1 MNLIEDLRWRGLVA
15 QSTDEAALLE
25 SLKKPITLYIG
36 FDPTA
41 PSLHVGNLVVLL
53 VLRRFQLAGHNPIA
67 LVGGATGLVGDPSG
81 RNDERTLNS
90 SEVVEEWVSRIRKQV
105 SAFLD
110 FDAKTNPALVVNNLD
125 WTSPLSAI
133 EFLRDIGKHFS
144 VNQMLAKDSVS
155 SRLEAGGISYTEFS
169 YQVLQA
175 YDYLELFRRNNCTL
189 QLGGSDQWGNIVAGL
204 DLIRRVE
211 QGSAHALTVP
221 LLAKADGTKFGKTAG
236 GSVWLDPEMTSPYA
250 FFQFWLNTEDKDVI
264 NFLKVFS
271 FLSHEDIEALD
282 IAHTANP
289 GLREAHRAL
298 ARELTTLVHG
308 ADTTSRVEAAARAL
322 FGQGELS
329 ELDEKTLAG
338 ALAELPRTVI
348 SKDAQIPTWVDL
360 LASTGVVDSK
370 SAARRIVKEG
380 GAYLNNVKIC
390 ATLFYD
396 AARGIVKE
404 GGAYLNNVK
413 ISGEDFAPQKSDF
426 LCGKY
431 AILRKGKRDLA
442 CVELV

>member
-1 MNLIEDLRWRGLVA
+1 MNLLDDLRWRGLLA
-15 QSTDEAALLE
+15 QSTDEKALAE
-25 SLKKPITLYIG
+25 SLSKPITLYVG

-41 PSLHVGNLVVLL
+41 PSLHCGNLVVLL

-81 RNDERTLNS
+81 RNEERSLNS
-90 SEVVEEWVSRIRKQV
+90 AEIVENWVARIRTQV

-110 FDAKTNPALVVNNLD
+110 FDAPNNPARVVNNLD

-144 VNQMLAKDSVS
+144 VNQMLAKDSVA
-155 SRLEAGGISYTEFS
+155 SRLDAGGISYTEFS
-169 YQVLQA
+169 YQVLQS
-175 YDYLELFRRNNCTL
+175 YDYLELFKRHGCTL

-211 QGSAHALTVP
+211 GGSGHALTVP
-221 LLAKADGTKFGKTAG
+221 LLTKSDGSKFGKTAG

-250 FFQFWLNTEDKDVI
+250 FFQFWLNSEDKDVI

-271 FLSHEDIEALD
+271 FLSHDEINALERS
-282 IAHTANP
+282 HNENP

-298 ARELTTLVHG
+298 ARELTTLLHG
-308 ADTTSRVEAAARAL
+308 AETTQRVEAAARAL
-322 FGQGELS
+322 FGQGELG
-329 ELDEKTLAG
+329 ELDEATLAS
-338 ALAELPRTVI
+338 ALAELPRATI
-348 SKDAQIPTWVDL
+348 SKNEEIPTWVDL
-360 LASTGVVDSK
+360 IAAAGVVDSK

-380 GAYLNNVKIC
+380 GAYLNNVKI
-390 ATLFYD
+390 
-396 AARGIVKE
+396 
-404 GGAYLNNVK
+404 
-413 ISGEDFAPQKSDF
+413 SGEDFAPSKSDF

-431 AILRKGKRDLA
+431 AVLRKGKRDLA
-442 CVELV
+442 AIELI

>member
-90 SEVVEEWVSRIRKQV
+90 SEVVEDWVSRIRNQV
-105 SAFLD
+105 AAFLD
-110 FDAKTNPALVVNNLD
+110 FDAENNPALVVNNLD

-169 YQVLQA
+169 YQVLQS

-250 FFQFWLNTEDKDVI
+250 FFQFWLNTEDKDVV

-271 FLSHEDIEALD
+271 FLSHAEIDALEVG
-282 IAHTANP
+282 HTANP
-289 GLREAHRAL
+289 GLREAHR
-298 ARELTTLVHG
+298 
-308 ADTTSRVEAAARAL
+308 
-322 FGQGELS
+322 LS
-329 ELDEKTLAG
+329 L
-338 ALAELPRTVI
+338 I
-348 SKDAQIPTWVDL
+348 HI
-360 LASTGVVDSK
+360 
-370 SAARRIVKEG
+370 
-380 GAYLNNVKIC
+380 
-390 ATLFYD
+390 
-396 AARGIVKE
+396 
-404 GGAYLNNVK
+404 
-413 ISGEDFAPQKSDF
+413 
-426 LCGKY
+426 
-431 AILRKGKRDLA
+431 
-442 CVELV
+442 

>member
-1 MNLIEDLRWRGLVA
+1 MNLLEDLRWRGLLA
-15 QSTDEAALLE
+15 QSTDESALLE
-25 SLKKPITLYIG
+25 ALKKPITLYVG

-53 VLRRFQLAGHNPIA
+53 VLRRFQLAGHTPIA

-81 RNDERTLNS
+81 KNEERTLNS
-90 SEVVEEWVSRIRKQV
+90 SAIVEGWVNRIRTQV

-110 FDAKTNPALVVNNLD
+110 FSIAKNQAIVVNNLD

-155 SRLEAGGISYTEFS
+155 ARLEAGGISYTEFS
-169 YQVLQA
+169 YQVLQS
-175 YDYLELFRRNNCTL
+175 YDFLELFRRNNCTL

-211 QGSAHALTVP
+211 GGSGHALTIP
-221 LLAKADGTKFGKTAG
+221 LLTKADGTKFGKTAG

-250 FFQFWLNTEDKDVI
+250 FFQYWLNTDDKDVI

-271 FLSHEDIEALD
+271 FKSHEEITEIENL
-282 IAHTANP
+282 HNANP

-298 ARELTTLVHG
+298 ARELTSLVHTEL
-308 ADTTSRVEAAARAL
+308 TTNRVEAAAKAL
-322 FGQGELS
+322 FGQGDLA
-329 ELDEKTLAG
+329 ELDEATLTS
-338 ALAELPRTVI
+338 ALAELPRTTI
-348 SKDAQIPTWVDL
+348 PKDQPIPTWVDL
-360 LASTGVVDSK
+360 LAATGVVDSK

-380 GAYLNNVKIC
+380 GAYLNN
-390 ATLFYD
+390 
-396 AARGIVKE
+396 E
-404 GGAYLNNVK
+404 K

-442 CVELV
+442 AVELV

>member
-1 MNLIEDLRWRGLVA
+1 MNLIEDLRWRGLLA
-15 QSTDEAALLE
+15 QSTDEAVLLE
-25 SLKKPITLYIG
+25 ALKKPTTLYVG

-41 PSLHVGNLVVLL
+41 PSLHAGNLVVLL

-81 RNDERTLNS
+81 KNEERTLNS
-90 SEVVEEWVSRIRKQV
+90 TEIVEGWVNRIRTQV

-110 FDAKTNPALVVNNLD
+110 FDAPKNPAVVVNNLD

-144 VNQMLAKDSVS
+144 VNQMLSKDSVS
-155 SRLEAGGISYTEFS
+155 ARLEGGGISYTEFS
-169 YQVLQA
+169 YQVLQS
-175 YDYLELFRRNNCTL
+175 YDFLELYRRNNCTL
-189 QLGGSDQWGNIVAGL
+189 QVGGSDQWGNIVAGL

-211 QGSAHALTVP
+211 QGSGHALTVP
-221 LLAKADGTKFGKTAG
+221 LLMKADGTKFGKTAG

-250 FFQFWLNTEDKDVI
+250 FFQFWLNSDDKDVV

-271 FLSHEDIEALD
+271 FKSHAEITELEKS
-282 IAHTANP
+282 HNENP

-298 ARELTTLVHG
+298 ARELTSLVHSEE
-308 ADTTSRVEAAARAL
+308 TTERVEAAARAL

-329 ELDEKTLAG
+329 ELDEATLAS
-338 ALAELPRTVI
+338 ALAELPRTTV
-348 SKDAQIPTWVDL
+348 SSSEEIPTWVDL
-360 LASTGVVDSK
+360 LAATGVVDSK

-380 GAYLNNVKIC
+380 GAYLNNVKI
-390 ATLFYD
+390 
-396 AARGIVKE
+396 
-404 GGAYLNNVK
+404 
-413 ISGEDFAPQKSDF
+413 SGEDFRPSKSDF

-431 AILRKGKRDLA
+431 AVLRKGKRDLA
-442 CVELV
+442 AVELT

>member
-1 MNLIEDLRWRGLVA
+1 MNLIEDLRWRGLLA
-15 QSTDEAALLE
+15 QSTDEKALLD
-25 SLKKPITLYIG
+25 SLKKPITLYVG

-41 PSLHVGNLVVLL
+41 PSLHAGNLVVLL

-81 RNDERTLNS
+81 KNEERTLNS
-90 SEVVEEWVSRIRKQV
+90 TEIVEGWVSRIRKQV

-110 FDAKTNPALVVNNLD
+110 FDAPKNPAIVVNNLD

-155 SRLEAGGISYTEFS
+155 ARLEGGGISYTEFS
-169 YQVLQA
+169 YQVLQS
-175 YDYLELFRRNNCTL
+175 YDFLELYRRNNCTL
-189 QLGGSDQWGNIVAGL
+189 QVGGSDQWGNIVAGL
-204 DLIRRVE
+204 DLIRRAE
-211 QGSAHALTVP
+211 QGSGHALTVP
-221 LLAKADGTKFGKTAG
+221 LLMKADGPKFGKTAG

-250 FFQFWLNTEDKDVI
+250 FFQFWLNSDDKDVI

-271 FLSHEDIEALD
+271 FISHKEISELEKS
-282 IAHTANP
+282 HNENP

-298 ARELTTLVHG
+298 ARELTSLVHSEE
-308 ADTTSRVEAAARAL
+308 TTQRVEAAARAL

-329 ELDEKTLAG
+329 ELDEATLAS
-338 ALAELPRTVI
+338 ALAELPRTQVK
-348 SKDAQIPTWVDL
+348 SGEEIPTWVDL
-360 LASTGVVDSK
+360 LAATGVVDSK

-380 GAYLNNVKIC
+380 GAYLNNEKI
-390 ATLFYD
+390 
-396 AARGIVKE
+396 E
-404 GGAYLNNVK
+404 
-413 ISGEDFAPQKSDF
+413 GEDFRLEKSHF

-431 AILRKGKRDLA
+431 AVLRKGKRDLA
-442 CVELV
+442 AVELI

>member
-1 MNLIEDLRWRGLVA
+1 MNLLEDLRWRGLLA

-25 SLKKPITLYIG
+25 SLKKPITLYVG

-81 RNDERTLNS
+81 KNEERTLNS
-90 SEVVEEWVSRIRKQV
+90 SEIVEGWVNRIRKQV

-110 FDAKTNPALVVNNLD
+110 FEAAPNKAVVVNNLD

-144 VNQMLAKDSVS
+144 VNQMLSKDSVS
-155 SRLEAGGISYTEFS
+155 ARLEAGGISYTEFS
-169 YQVLQA
+169 YQVLQS
-175 YDYLELFRRNNCTL
+175 YDFLELYRRNNCTL

-211 QGSAHALTVP
+211 QGSGHALTVP
-221 LLAKADGTKFGKTAG
+221 LLTKADGTKFGKTAG
-236 GSVWLDPEMTSPYA
+236 GSVWLDAEMTSPYA
-250 FFQFWLNTEDKDVI
+250 FFQYWLNTDDKDVI

-271 FLSHEDIEALD
+271 FKSHAEITELEN
-282 IAHTANP
+282 AHNANP

-298 ARELTTLVHG
+298 ARELTALVHSEQ
-308 ADTTSRVEAAARAL
+308 TTVRVEAAARAL
-322 FGQGELS
+322 FGQGDLE
-329 ELDEKTLAG
+329 ELDEETLAG
-338 ALAELPRTVI
+338 ALAELPRTTV
-348 SKDAQIPTWVDL
+348 SKDQPIPTWVDL
-360 LASTGVVDSK
+360 LAATGVVDSK

-380 GAYLNNVKIC
+380 GAYLNN
-390 ATLFYD
+390 
-396 AARGIVKE
+396 E
-404 GGAYLNNVK
+404 K
-413 ISGEDFAPQKSDF
+413 ISGEEFAPSKSDF

-431 AILRKGKRDLA
+431 AVLRKGKRDLA
-442 CVELV
+442 AVELI

>member
-1 MNLIEDLRWRGLVA
+1 MNLLEDLRWRGLLA

-25 SLKKPITLYIG
+25 SLKKPITLYVG

-53 VLRRFQLAGHNPIA
+53 VLRRFQLAGHTPIA

-81 RNDERTLNS
+81 KNEERTLNS
-90 SEVVEEWVSRIRKQV
+90 TEIVEGWVNRIRTQV

-110 FDAKTNPALVVNNLD
+110 FSEARNKAIVVNNLD

-133 EFLRDIGKHFS
+133 QFLRDIGKHFS
-144 VNQMLAKDSVS
+144 VNQMLSKDSVS
-155 SRLEAGGISYTEFS
+155 ARLEAGGISYTEFS
-169 YQVLQA
+169 YQVLQS
-175 YDYLELFRRNNCTL
+175 YDFLELYRRNNCTL

-211 QGSAHALTVP
+211 QGSGHALTVP
-221 LLAKADGTKFGKTAG
+221 LLTKADGTKFGKTAG
-236 GSVWLDPEMTSPYA
+236 GSVWLDPAMTSPYA
-250 FFQFWLNTEDKDVI
+250 FFQYWLNTDDKDVI

-271 FLSHEDIEALD
+271 FKSHEEITALE
-282 IAHTANP
+282 IAHKENP

-298 ARELTTLVHG
+298 ARELTALVHSQ
-308 ADTTSRVEAAARAL
+308 ATTDRVEAAAKAL
-322 FGQGELS
+322 FGQGDLT
-329 ELDEKTLAG
+329 ELDEETLAG
-338 ALAELPRTVI
+338 ALAELPRTTV
-348 SKDAQIPTWVDL
+348 SKNDAIPTWVDL
-360 LASTGVVDSK
+360 LAATGVVDSK

-380 GAYLNNVKIC
+380 GAYLNN
-390 ATLFYD
+390 
-396 AARGIVKE
+396 E
-404 GGAYLNNVK
+404 K

-431 AILRKGKRDLA
+431 AVLRKGKRDLA
-442 CVELV
+442 AVELI

>member
-1 MNLIEDLRWRGLVA
+1 MNLLDDLRWRGLLA
-15 QSTDEAALLE
+15 QSTDEKALAEAL
-25 SLKKPITLYIG
+25 SKPITLYVG

-41 PSLHVGNLVVLL
+41 PSLHCGNLVVLL

-81 RNDERTLNS
+81 RNEERSLNS
-90 SEVVEEWVSRIRKQV
+90 AEIVENWVSRIRTQV

-110 FDAKTNPALVVNNLD
+110 FDAPKNPARVVNNLD

-144 VNQMLAKDSVS
+144 VNQMLAKDSVA
-155 SRLEAGGISYTEFS
+155 SRLDAGGISYTEFS
-169 YQVLQA
+169 YQVLQS
-175 YDYLELFRRNNCTL
+175 YDYLELFKRHGCTL

-211 QGSAHALTVP
+211 GGSGHALTVP
-221 LLAKADGTKFGKTAG
+221 LLTKSDGSKFGKTAG

-250 FFQFWLNTEDKDVI
+250 FFQFWLNSEDKDVI

-271 FLSHEDIEALD
+271 FLSHDEINALEKS
-282 IAHTANP
+282 HNENP

-298 ARELTTLVHG
+298 ARELTTLLHG
-308 ADTTSRVEAAARAL
+308 AETTQRVEAAARAL
-322 FGQGELS
+322 FGQGELG
-329 ELDEKTLAG
+329 ELDEATLAS
-338 ALAELPRTVI
+338 ALAELPRATI
-348 SKDAQIPTWVDL
+348 SKNEEIPTWVDL
-360 LASTGVVDSK
+360 IAAAGVVDSK

-380 GAYLNNVKIC
+380 GAYLNNVKI
-390 ATLFYD
+390 
-396 AARGIVKE
+396 
-404 GGAYLNNVK
+404 
-413 ISGEDFAPQKSDF
+413 SGEDFAPSKSDF

-431 AILRKGKRDLA
+431 AVLRKGKRDLVA
-442 CVELV
+442 IELI

>member
-1 MNLIEDLRWRGLVA
+1 
-15 QSTDEAALLE
+15 
-25 SLKKPITLYIG
+25 LYVG

-53 VLRRFQLAGHNPIA
+53 VLRRFQLAGHTPIA

-81 RNDERTLNS
+81 KNEERTLNS
-90 SEVVEEWVSRIRKQV
+90 TEIVEGWVNRIRTQV

-110 FDAKTNPALVVNNLD
+110 FSEARNKAIVVNNLD

-144 VNQMLAKDSVS
+144 VNQMLSKDSVS
-155 SRLEAGGISYTEFS
+155 ARLEAGGISYTEFS
-169 YQVLQA
+169 YQVLQS
-175 YDYLELFRRNNCTL
+175 YDFLELFRRNNCTL

-211 QGSAHALTVP
+211 QGSGHALTVP
-221 LLAKADGTKFGKTAG
+221 LLTKADGTKFGKTAG
-236 GSVWLDPEMTSPYA
+236 GSVWLDPAMTSPYA
-250 FFQFWLNTEDKDVI
+250 FFQYWLNTDDKDVI

-271 FLSHEDIEALD
+271 FKSHAEITALEN
-282 IAHTANP
+282 AHKENP

-298 ARELTTLVHG
+298 ARELTALVHSQV
-308 ADTTSRVEAAARAL
+308 TTDRVEAAAKAL
-322 FGQGELS
+322 FGQGDLT
-329 ELDEKTLAG
+329 ELDEETLAG
-338 ALAELPRTVI
+338 ALAELPRTTV
-348 SKDAQIPTWVDL
+348 SKNEAIPTWVDL
-360 LASTGVVDSK
+360 LAATGVVDSK

-380 GAYLNNVKIC
+380 GAYLNN
-390 ATLFYD
+390 
-396 AARGIVKE
+396 E
-404 GGAYLNNVK
+404 K

-431 AILRKGKRDLA
+431 AVLRKGKRDLA
-442 CVELV
+442 AVELV